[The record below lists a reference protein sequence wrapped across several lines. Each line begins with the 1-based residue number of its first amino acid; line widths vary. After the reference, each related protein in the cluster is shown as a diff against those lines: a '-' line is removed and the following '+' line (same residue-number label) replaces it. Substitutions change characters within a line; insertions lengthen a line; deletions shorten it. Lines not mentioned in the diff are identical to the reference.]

1 MNPAV
6 KLLYDIIIRYD
17 GYQFNIHTAQEAT
30 L

>member
-6 KLLYDIIIRYD
+6 KLLYDIIRYD